1 YASITSTLA
10 SGGSA
15 PTIARR
21 QSEECNT
28 NKSSCYKPRLLLPRT
43 PTVQSL
49 KSDEAACKAHADYF
63 QRHLLRPAV
72 PGLPN
77 AHIRAASAETSHRFR
92 SWTPNNSPRTVAQL
106 NLSKPW
112 DKATSSELSLCSSVE
127 NGAEPMLD
135 SLQDQQ
141 RTPEPRMSR
150 GRPHAV
156 ALYDFDTGI
165 EGDLQFRTG
174 DIIMLEEVVDEA
186 WYRGRSIVTGQVGI
200 FPMNHVQVR
209 IPIETGLYT
218 TSQPRPTGLLAHQP
232 PKGSPLLTNGFSPQ
246 ANQMTS
252 AQGSVSSVTSSEA
265 ALPRR
270 PSRIR
275 ISSLSAKYDTTQ
287 AGPYKQSSTSGT
299 AAVSDEDSNAATRTD
314 PHPSARCTS
323 PPIVSSLKPLSRET
337 VSQLAEKLEHR
348 GIAVTRVGPLPTG
361 AKPLFPC
368 VMRKPHVSSAPNER
382 QKTLSEHIGPED
394 SRKPNLIPTPKMV
407 ETLLVKLF
415 GEQRKPPGKEA
426 PLLPESTAGR
436 IMSDTEMPTSPI
448 KNSLQ
453 HNHSA
458 PDSVRIE
465 KVTAFPTAS
474 TTKEQLIRDKL
485 KPSLMGPRIVS
496 IKRTRSFPVNPNRKS
511 MQDSGL
517 PPSDLIDMST
527 VLAKLPKPF
536 RLHTSLRIPT
546 GLKNPIMHKIGEPAP
561 TVTVKTENMCREGAV
576 LKNGTTTKTLNSDK
590 HVEPNQPAEELS
602 FRPSTS
608 SSFRNL
614 SQEVAEQQW
623 LLITFD
629 YVGTEPV
636 DLTVKANQV
645 VRCLD
650 PLPPPENMQD
660 MYVPD
665 QWLRCVTWF
674 GKQGQVPST
683 FVRRILDSEELRR
696 RMASRPRVEAL
707 FDFNAETG
715 GDLSLKPS
723 VSTLGVHAEFQSI
736 ILQAELGTGPA
747 GNVSPRFK
755 QRRQSQALSHSP

>member
-1 YASITSTLA
+1 
-10 SGGSA
+10 
-15 PTIARR
+15 
-21 QSEECNT
+21 
-28 NKSSCYKPRLLLPRT
+28 
-43 PTVQSL
+43 
-49 KSDEAACKAHADYF
+49 ADYF

-92 SWTPNNSPRTVAQL
+92 SWTPNNSPRTAAQL
-106 NLSKPW
+106 NLGKPL

-156 ALYDFDTGI
+156 AMYDFDTGI

-218 TSQPRPTGLLAHQP
+218 TSQPRPAIVLAHQL
-232 PKGSPLLTNGFSPQ
+232 PKGSPLMTNGFSPQ
-246 ANQMTS
+246 ANQMAS
-252 AQGSVSSVTSSEA
+252 AQGSASSVTSNEA

-275 ISSLSAKYDTTQ
+275 ISSLSAKYDATQ
-287 AGPYKQSSTSGT
+287 TGPSKQSSASGT
-299 AAVSDEDSNAATRTD
+299 AAVSDEDAATGSD
-314 PHPSARCTS
+314 PYRIARCTS

-348 GIAVTRVGPLPTG
+348 GIAVTRVGPLPAG
-361 AKPLFPC
+361 AKPLFPS

-382 QKTLSEHIGPED
+382 QKTLSDHIGPED

-407 ETLLVKLF
+407 ETLLVKIF
-415 GEQRKPPGKEA
+415 GEQSKPSGKEA
-426 PLLPESTAGR
+426 PLTPLESTAGR
-436 IMSDTEMPTSPI
+436 IMSDTKMPTSPI
-448 KNSLQ
+448 ESSLQ

-465 KVTAFPTAS
+465 KVTAFPT
-474 TTKEQLIRDKL
+474 EQLTREKL
-485 KPSLMGPRIVS
+485 KSNLVGPRTVS
-496 IKRTRSFPVNPNRKS
+496 VKRTRSFPVNPNKKS
-511 MQDSGL
+511 MQESGL
-517 PPSDLIDMST
+517 PASDLIDMST
-527 VLAKLPKPF
+527 LLAKLPKPF
-536 RLHTSLRIPT
+536 RCQTSLRIPA
-546 GLKNPIMHKIGEPAP
+546 GLKNSATHKIGEPAP
-561 TVTVKTENMCREGAV
+561 TVTVKTENICRQGAV
-576 LKNGTTTKTLNSDK
+576 TKNGTTYKTLNSEE
-590 HVEPNQPAEELS
+590 HVEPNQRAEGLS
-602 FRPSTS
+602 FS
-608 SSFRNL
+608 SSTPSLFRRL
-614 SQEVAEQQW
+614 PQKVADQQW
-623 LLITFD
+623 LLVTFD

-636 DLTVKANQV
+636 DLTVKENQV

-660 MYVPD
+660 VYVPD

-674 GKQGQVPST
+674 GKEGQIPST
-683 FVRRILDSEELRR
+683 FVRRILDSEELTG

-707 FDFNAETG
+707 FDFNAETS
-715 GDLSLKPS
+715 GDLCLK
-723 VSTLGVHAEFQSI
+723 VGDIVYLHEAVDENWYRGENAV
-736 ILQAELGTGPA
+736 TGGCGMFPA
-747 GNVSPRFK
+747 PFVRVLCPLPK
-755 QRRQSQALSHSP
+755 EKPL